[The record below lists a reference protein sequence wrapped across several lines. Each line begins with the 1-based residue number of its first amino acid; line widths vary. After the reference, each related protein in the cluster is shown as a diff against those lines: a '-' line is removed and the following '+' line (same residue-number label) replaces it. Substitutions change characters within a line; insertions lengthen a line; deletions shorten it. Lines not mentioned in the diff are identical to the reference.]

1 MPRRASTILTDT
13 AIRKLRPAGQ
23 RYEMR
28 DASRPGF
35 GVRVEL
41 DGRKVFFQRFGAR
54 GERRLTL
61 GAYSPG
67 AFGLAEA
74 RAAADKARADHAAGR
89 DPIGA
94 KQERRRLETA
104 EREAR
109 KAARAGRPMPGTFA
123 DLAERYIRDAWR
135 RRRERTARE
144 YERKL
149 RVEVLPRWGARLL
162 GEIRRAD
169 VLRLV
174 EETRERGGVCS
185 NRTLAL
191 VRAVFQ
197 FGVDREELDANPAL
211 RIPRRYLYAEQPRER
226 VLTRDELRAIL
237 AVVDELG
244 PIVGAVF
251 RMILLTAQRPG
262 EVLRI
267 RWDEIGRDEGGSFW
281 QLPDE
286 LAKNGRG
293 HRVPLSQQA
302 IAVLEALRSQTGSTP
317 WVFASPSP
325 TVEGPIQWLSH
336 ATVRLRRSSGVPDF
350 TPHDLR
356 RTAATLMGERGV
368 RPDVI
373 ERVLN
378 HTPAKIARTYN
389 RAAYDA
395 EKRQA
400 LAILGDL
407 IESVSAGESAPRSGA
422 EVVPFARA

>member
-1 MPRRASTILTDT
+1 
-13 AIRKLRPAGQ
+13 
-23 RYEMR
+23 
-28 DASRPGF
+28 
-35 GVRVEL
+35 VRVEL

-61 GAYSPG
+61 GSYSPR

-89 DPIGA
+89 DPISA
-94 KQERRRLETA
+94 KQERRRAERE

-109 KAARAGRPMPGTFA
+109 KAARQGRPAPGTFA
-123 DLAERYIRDAWR
+123 DLALRYLRDARR
-135 RRRERTARE
+135 RRRERSVNEA
-144 YERKL
+144 ERKL
-149 RVEVLPRWGARLL
+149 RVEVLPGWGARRV

-174 EETRERGGVCS
+174 EDARERGGVCS

-197 FGVDREELDANPAL
+197 FAVDREELDANPAL
-211 RIPRRYLYAEQPRER
+211 RIPRRYLYTEQPRER
-226 VLTRDELRAIL
+226 VLTRDELHSIL

-244 PIVGAVF
+244 PIVGGAF
-251 RMILLTAQRPG
+251 RLILATAQRPG
-262 EVLRI
+262 EVLRMG
-267 RWDEIGRDEGGSFW
+267 WNEIGRDEGGAYW
-281 QLPDE
+281 QLADSV
-286 LAKNGRG
+286 AKTGRG
-293 HRVPLSQQA
+293 HRVPLSRPA
-302 IAVLEALRSQTGSTP
+302 MAVLETLRPLTGSTP
-317 WVFASPSP
+317 WVFASPKA
-325 TVEGPIQWLSH
+325 EGPVRWLSH
-336 ATVRLRRSSGVPDF
+336 ATVRLRRSSGVSDF

-378 HTPAKIARTYN
+378 HVPAKIARTYN
-389 RAAYDA
+389 RATYDA

-407 IESVSAGESAPRSGA
+407 IESIASGQGRSN
-422 EVVPFARA
+422 VVRLA

>member
-1 MPRRASTILTDT
+1 MPRRADTILTDT
-13 AIRKLRPAGQ
+13 AIRKLRPAER
-23 RYEMR
+23 RYEVR

-35 GVRVEL
+35 GLRVEL

-61 GAYSPG
+61 GAYSR

-94 KQERRRLETA
+94 KQERRRV
-104 EREAR
+104 EREERETR
-109 KAARAGRPMPGTFA
+109 KAARQGRPAPGTFA
-123 DLAERYIRDAWR
+123 DLALRYLRDARR
-135 RRRERTARE
+135 RRRERSVNE
-144 YERKL
+144 DERKL
-149 RVEVLPRWGARLL
+149 RVEVLPEWGARRV

-169 VLRLV
+169 VLRLI
-174 EETRERGGVCS
+174 EDARERGGVCS

-197 FGVDREELDANPAL
+197 YAVDREELDANPAL

-226 VLTRDELRAIL
+226 VLTRDELHSIL

-244 PIVGAVF
+244 PIVGGAF
-251 RMILLTAQRPG
+251 RTILATAQRPG
-262 EVLRI
+262 EVLRMQ
-267 RWDEIGRDEGGSFW
+267 WEDIGRDEGGSFW
-281 QLPDE
+281 QIPDGV
-286 LAKNGRG
+286 AKTGRG
-293 HRVPLSQQA
+293 HRVPLSRQA
-302 IAVLEALRSQTGSTP
+302 MTLLDVLRPLTGSTP
-317 WVFASPSP
+317 WVFASPSARAD
-325 TVEGPIQWLSH
+325 GPVRWLSH
-336 ATVRLRRSSGVPDF
+336 AAERLRRQSGVADF

-378 HTPAKIARTYN
+378 HVPAKIARTYN
-389 RAAYDA
+389 RATYDA

-400 LAILGDL
+400 LAILGGL
-407 IESVSAGESAPRSGA
+407 IESIA
-422 EVVPFARA
+422 EGQEAVANVLHFT

>member
-1 MPRRASTILTDT
+1 MPRRADTILTDT
-13 AIRKLRPAGQ
+13 AIRKLRPAAR
-23 RYEMR
+23 RYEVR

-35 GVRVEL
+35 GLRVEL
-41 DGRKVFFQRFGAR
+41 DGRKVFFQRFGSR

-61 GAYSPG
+61 GAYSQ

-94 KQERRRLETA
+94 KQEQRRV
-104 EREAR
+104 EREERDAR
-109 KAARAGRPMPGTFA
+109 KAARQGRPAPGSFA
-123 DLAERYIRDAWR
+123 DLAERYLRDARR
-135 RRRERTARE
+135 RRRERSVHE
-144 YERKL
+144 DERKL
-149 RVEVLPRWGARLL
+149 QVEVLPGWGARRL

-174 EETRERGGVCS
+174 EDSRERGGVCS

-197 FGVDREELDANPAL
+197 YAVDREELDANPAL

-226 VLTRDELRAIL
+226 VVTRDELRAIL

-244 PIVGAVF
+244 PIVGGAF
-251 RMILLTAQRPG
+251 RMILATAQRPG
-262 EVLRI
+262 EVLRMG
-267 RWDEIGRDEGGSFW
+267 WEEIGRDEGGSYW
-281 QLPDE
+281 QLADDV
-286 LAKNGRG
+286 AKTGRG
-293 HRVPLSQQA
+293 HRVPLSRPA
-302 IAVLEALRSQTGSTP
+302 LAVLDSLRPLTSSTP

-325 TVEGPIQWLSH
+325 RAEGPVRWLSH
-336 ATVRLRRSSGVPDF
+336 AAERLRRRSGIADF

-407 IESVSAGESAPRSGA
+407 IDAAARGEEERSNVLHLA
-422 EVVPFARA
+422 

>member
-13 AIRKLRPAGQ
+13 AIRKLRPAAQ
-23 RYEMR
+23 RYEVR

-35 GVRVEL
+35 GLRVEL

-61 GAYSPG
+61 GTYSR

-74 RAAADKARADHAAGR
+74 RAAADKARADYGAGL
-89 DPIGA
+89 DPINA
-94 KQERRRLETA
+94 KLERRRRESA
-104 EREAR
+104 EIEAR
-109 KAARAGRPMPGTFA
+109 RAARDGRPAPGTFA
-123 DLAERYIRDAWR
+123 DLAERYLRDAWR
-135 RRRERTARE
+135 RQRERTVRE
-144 YERKL
+144 NERKL
-149 RVEVLPRWGARLL
+149 RVEVLPTWGVRRVE
-162 GEIRRAD
+162 EIRRAD

-174 EETRERGGVCS
+174 EQSRERGGVCS

-191 VRAVFQ
+191 VRTVFQ
-197 FGVDREELDANPAL
+197 YAVDREEMDANPAL
-211 RIPRRYLYAEQPRER
+211 RIPRRYLFAEKPRER

-244 PIVGAVF
+244 PVVGGAF
-251 RMILLTAQRPG
+251 RLILATAQRPG

-267 RWDEIGRDEGGSFW
+267 RWDEIGRDEGGFFW

-293 HRVPLSQQA
+293 HRVPLSRQA
-302 IAVLEALRSQTGSTP
+302 MTVLDILRPMTDSTP
-317 WVFASPSP
+317 WVLASPSP
-325 TVEGPIQWLSH
+325 MVDGPVQWLSH
-336 ATVRLRRSSGVPDF
+336 AAVRLRRKSEVSDF

-378 HTPAKIARTYN
+378 HVPAKIARTYN
-389 RAAYDA
+389 RATYDA

-407 IESVSAGESAPRSGA
+407 IESIARGEEARSN
-422 EVVPFARA
+422 VVRLA

>member
-1 MPRRASTILTDT
+1 MPRRADTILTDT
-13 AIRKLRPAGQ
+13 AIRKLRPAER
-23 RYEMR
+23 RYEVR
-28 DASRPGF
+28 DAARPGF

-61 GAYSPG
+61 GAYSR
-67 AFGLAEA
+67 AFGLAKA
-74 RAAADKARADHAAGR
+74 RAAADKARADHGAGH
-89 DPIGA
+89 DPIHA
-94 KQERRRLETA
+94 RQERRQA
-104 EREAR
+104 ERQER
-109 KAARAGRPMPGTFA
+109 AARSAARQGRPAPGTFA
-123 DLAERYIRDAWR
+123 DLAERYLRDAR
-135 RRRERTARE
+135 RRRKPRSVHED
-144 YERKL
+144 ERKL
-149 RVEVLPRWGARLL
+149 RVDVLPRWGARRV

-174 EETRERGGVCS
+174 EETRERGGVSS

-191 VRAVFQ
+191 VRVVFQ
-197 FGVDREELDANPAL
+197 YAVDREELDANPAL

-226 VLTRDELRAIL
+226 VLTRGELHAIL
-237 AVVDELG
+237 GAVDGLG
-244 PIVGAVF
+244 PIVGGAF

-267 RWDEIGRDEGGSFW
+267 RWEEIGRDEGGSFW

-286 LAKNGRG
+286 LAKSGRG
-293 HRVPLSQQA
+293 HRVPLSRQA
-302 IAVLEALRSQTGSTP
+302 MSVLEALRPLTDSTP

-325 TVEGPIQWLSH
+325 MVEDGPIQWLSH
-336 ATVRLRRSSGVPDF
+336 AVVRLRRSSGVPDF

-407 IESVSAGESAPRSGA
+407 IESLARGEDDRSNVLRLA
-422 EVVPFARA
+422 

>member
-1 MPRRASTILTDT
+1 MPRRADTILTDT
-13 AIRKLRPAGQ
+13 AIRKLRPAAA
-23 RYEMR
+23 RYEVR

-35 GVRVEL
+35 GLRVEL

-61 GAYSPG
+61 GPYSR

-94 KQERRRLETA
+94 KQEHRRAERA

-109 KAARAGRPMPGTFA
+109 KAARQGRPVPGTFA
-123 DLAERYIRDAWR
+123 DLALRYLRDAGR
-135 RRRERTARE
+135 RRRERSVRE
-144 YERKL
+144 DERKL
-149 RVEVLPRWGARLL
+149 RVEVLPKWGARQL

-169 VLRLV
+169 VLRLI
-174 EETRERGGVCS
+174 EDSRERGGVCS

-197 FGVDREELDANPAL
+197 FAVDREELDSNPAL

-226 VLTRDELRAIL
+226 VLTRYELRAIL

-244 PIVGAVF
+244 PVVGGAF
-251 RMILLTAQRPG
+251 RMILVTAQRPG
-262 EVLRI
+262 EVLRMQ
-267 RWDEIGRDEGGSFW
+267 WDEIGRDEGGAYW
-281 QLPDE
+281 QLADSV
-286 LAKNGRG
+286 AKTGRG
-293 HRVPLSQQA
+293 HRVPLSRQA
-302 IAVLEALRSQTGSTP
+302 ADVLQGLRPLTDSTP
-317 WVFASPSP
+317 WVFASPKA
-325 TVEGPIQWLSH
+325 EGPLRWLSH
-336 ATVRLRRSSGVPDF
+336 AAERLRRRSGVADF

-378 HTPAKIARTYN
+378 HVPAKIARTYN
-389 RAAYDA
+389 RATYDA

-400 LAILGDL
+400 LTILGDL
-407 IESVSAGESAPRSGA
+407 INGILLGRQELSNI
-422 EVVPFARA
+422 ARIG

>member
-1 MPRRASTILTDT
+1 V
-13 AIRKLRPAGQ
+13 
-23 RYEMR
+23 R
-28 DASRPGF
+28 DAARPGF
-35 GVRVEL
+35 GVRVEI
-41 DGRKVFFQRFGAR
+41 DGRKVFFQRFGTR

-61 GAYSPG
+61 GAYSR

-94 KQERRRLETA
+94 KQELRRIERT
-104 EREAR
+104 ERETR
-109 KAARAGRPMPGTFA
+109 KAAREGKASPGTFA
-123 DLAERYIRDAWR
+123 DLAERYLREARR
-135 RRRERTARE
+135 RRRERSVRE
-144 YERKL
+144 DERKL
-149 RVEVLPRWGARLL
+149 QVEVLPRWGARRL

-174 EETRERGGVCS
+174 EESRERGGVCS

-197 FGVDREELDANPAL
+197 YAVDREELDANPAL

-226 VLTRDELRAIL
+226 VLNRDELQTLL
-237 AVVDELG
+237 ATVDTLG
-244 PIVGAVF
+244 PIVGGAF
-251 RMILLTAQRPG
+251 RMILATAQRPG
-262 EVLRI
+262 EVLRL
-267 RWDEIGRDEGGSFW
+267 RWDEIGRDEGGMCW

-286 LAKNGRG
+286 VAKTGRG
-293 HRVPLSQQA
+293 HRVPLSRPA
-302 IAVLEALRSQTGSTP
+302 IAVIDSLRPLTASTP
-317 WVFASPSP
+317 WVFASPKAE
-325 TVEGPIQWLSH
+325 EGPLRWLSH
-336 ATVRLRRSSGVPDF
+336 AAERLRRRSGIPDF

-395 EKRQA
+395 EERQA
-400 LAILGDL
+400 LALLGDL
-407 IESVSAGESAPRSGA
+407 IAALSGGESVCSGA
-422 EVVPFARA
+422 EVVPFARG

>member
-1 MPRRASTILTDT
+1 MPRRADTILTDT
-13 AIRKLRPAGQ
+13 AIRRLRPAPS
-23 RYEMR
+23 RYEVR

-61 GAYSPG
+61 GPYSR
-67 AFGLAEA
+67 AFGLAKA
-74 RAAADKARADHAAGR
+74 RAAADKARADHADGR
-89 DPIGA
+89 DPIDA
-94 KQERRRLETA
+94 KQEHRRAERA

-109 KAARAGRPMPGTFA
+109 KAARQGRPAPGTFA
-123 DLAERYIRDAWR
+123 DLALRYLRDARR
-135 RRRERTARE
+135 RRRERSVHE
-144 YERKL
+144 DERKL
-149 RVEVLPRWGARLL
+149 GVEVLPGWGARRVA
-162 GEIRRAD
+162 EIRRAD

-174 EETRERGGVCS
+174 EESRERGGVCS

-197 FGVDREELDANPAL
+197 FAVDREELDANPAL

-226 VLTRDELRAIL
+226 VLTRGELHAIL
-237 AVVDELG
+237 GAVDGLG
-244 PIVGAVF
+244 PIVGGAF
-251 RMILLTAQRPG
+251 RMVLLTAQRPG

-267 RWDEIGRDEGGSFW
+267 RWEEIGRDEGGACS

-286 LAKNGRG
+286 LAKSGRG
-293 HRVPLSQQA
+293 HRVPLSREA
-302 IAVLEALRSQTGSTP
+302 MSALEALRPLTGSTP

-325 TVEGPIQWLSH
+325 IVDDGPIQWLSH
-336 ATVRLRRSSGVPDF
+336 AVIRLRRSSGVSDF

-407 IESVSAGESAPRSGA
+407 IESIATGKEDRPNILRLA
-422 EVVPFARA
+422 

>member
-1 MPRRASTILTDT
+1 MPRRADTILTDT
-13 AIRKLRPAGQ
+13 AIRKLRPAAQ
-23 RYEMR
+23 RYEVR

-35 GVRVEL
+35 GLRVEL

-61 GAYSPG
+61 GPYSR
-67 AFGLAEA
+67 AFGLAKA
-74 RAAADKARADHAAGR
+74 RAAADKARADQADGR
-89 DPIGA
+89 DPIDA
-94 KQERRRLETA
+94 KQERRRAERA

-109 KAARAGRPMPGTFA
+109 KAARQGKPVPGTFA
-123 DLAERYIRDAWR
+123 DLALRYLRDARR
-135 RRRERTARE
+135 RRRERSVRE
-144 YERKL
+144 DDRKL
-149 RVEVLPRWGARLL
+149 RVEVLPGWGARRV

-169 VLRLV
+169 VLRLI
-174 EETRERGGVCS
+174 EDSRERGGVCS

-197 FGVDREELDANPAL
+197 YAVDREELDANPAL

-244 PIVGAVF
+244 PIVGGAF
-251 RMILLTAQRPG
+251 RMILVTAQRPG
-262 EVLRI
+262 EVLRMQ
-267 RWDEIGRDEGGSFW
+267 WDEIGRDEGGAYW
-281 QLPDE
+281 QLADSV
-286 LAKNGRG
+286 AKTGRG
-293 HRVPLSQQA
+293 HRVPLA
-302 IAVLEALRSQTGSTP
+302 RPALAVLDTLRPLTGSTP

-325 TVEGPIQWLSH
+325 RGEGPMRWLWH
-336 ATVRLRRSSGVPDF
+336 PAERLRRSSGVPDF

-407 IESVSAGESAPRSGA
+407 IESVSGSESVARSGA

>member
-1 MPRRASTILTDT
+1 MPRRADTILTDT
-13 AIRKLRPAGQ
+13 AIRKLRPAAR
-23 RYEMR
+23 RYEVR

-35 GVRVEL
+35 GLRVEL
-41 DGRKVFFQRFGAR
+41 DGRKVFFQRFGSR

-61 GAYSPG
+61 GAYSR

-74 RAAADKARADHAAGR
+74 RAAADKARADHTAGR

-94 KQERRRLETA
+94 KQEQRRV
-104 EREAR
+104 EREERDAR
-109 KAARAGRPMPGTFA
+109 KAARQGRPAPGSFA
-123 DLAERYIRDAWR
+123 DLAERYLRDARR
-135 RRRERTARE
+135 RRRERSVHE
-144 YERKL
+144 DERKL
-149 RVEVLPRWGARLL
+149 QVEVLPGWGARRL

-174 EETRERGGVCS
+174 EDSRERGGVCS

-197 FGVDREELDANPAL
+197 YAVDREELDANPAL

-226 VLTRDELRAIL
+226 VVTRDELRAIL

-244 PIVGAVF
+244 PIVGGAF
-251 RMILLTAQRPG
+251 RMILATAQRPG
-262 EVLRI
+262 EVLRMG
-267 RWDEIGRDEGGSFW
+267 WAEIGRDEGGSYW
-281 QLPDE
+281 QLADE
-286 LAKNGRG
+286 VAKTGRG
-293 HRVPLSQQA
+293 HRVPLSRPA
-302 IAVLEALRSQTGSTP
+302 LAVLEALRPLTSATP

-325 TVEGPIQWLSH
+325 RAEGPVRWLSH
-336 ATVRLRRSSGVPDF
+336 AAERLRLRSGITDF

-407 IESVSAGESAPRSGA
+407 IDAAARGEEERSNVLHLA
-422 EVVPFARA
+422 

>member
-13 AIRKLRPAGQ
+13 AIRKLRPAAQ
-23 RYEMR
+23 RYEVR

-35 GVRVEL
+35 GLRVEL
-41 DGRKVFFQRFGAR
+41 DGRRVFFQRFGAR

-61 GAYSPG
+61 GTYSR

-74 RAAADKARADHAAGR
+74 RAAADKARADYGAGL
-89 DPIGA
+89 DPISA
-94 KQERRRLETA
+94 KQERRRRESA
-104 EREAR
+104 ELEAR
-109 KAARAGRPMPGTFA
+109 RAARDGQPAPGTFA
-123 DLAERYIRDAWR
+123 DLAERYLRDAWR
-135 RRRERTARE
+135 RQRERTVRE
-144 YERKL
+144 NERKL
-149 RVEVLPRWGARLL
+149 RVEVLPTWGARRVE
-162 GEIRRAD
+162 EIRRAD

-174 EETRERGGVCS
+174 EQSRERGGVCS

-191 VRAVFQ
+191 VRTVLQYA
-197 FGVDREELDANPAL
+197 VDREELGANAAL
-211 RIPRRYLYAEQPRER
+211 RIPRRYLFAEKPRER

-237 AVVDELG
+237 SVVDELG
-244 PIVGAVF
+244 PVVGGAF
-251 RMILLTAQRPG
+251 RLILATAQRPG
-262 EVLRI
+262 EVLRM
-267 RWDEIGRDEGGSFW
+267 RWDEIGRDEGGAFW

-293 HRVPLSQQA
+293 HRVPLSRQA
-302 IAVLEALRSQTGSTP
+302 MTVLDTLRSMTDSTP
-317 WVFASPSP
+317 WVLASPSP
-325 TVEGPIQWLSH
+325 MVDGPVQWLSH
-336 ATVRLRRSSGVPDF
+336 AAVRLRRKSAVSDF

-378 HTPAKIARTYN
+378 HVPAKIARTYN
-389 RAAYDA
+389 RATYDA

-407 IESVSAGESAPRSGA
+407 IESIAGGEEARSNLVRLA
-422 EVVPFARA
+422 